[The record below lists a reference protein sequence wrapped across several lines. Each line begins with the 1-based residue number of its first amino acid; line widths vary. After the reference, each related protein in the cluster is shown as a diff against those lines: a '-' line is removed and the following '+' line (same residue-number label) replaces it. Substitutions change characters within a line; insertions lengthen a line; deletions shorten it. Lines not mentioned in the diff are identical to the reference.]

1 MRGEVKTLRWRDDL
15 IGRAVLDAHGE
26 KVGSVEQVYADG
38 GLGSATW
45 ALLSTGVFGL
55 GQKTMVP
62 IDAAH
67 ERDDALWIPY
77 TKQHVEQAP
86 EVEDPPTT
94 IDGNRLTSYYGVG
107 PAAGEGAVH
116 AVPPQQVSQD
126 ASGTREDFEPHPQPA
141 RDHGSPPLSA
151 DPEPAAERDHITAAD
166 LADFGG
172 QLAAYGQQLAE
183 YGQKLAYFAQ
193 QLAESSRA
201 QPGTV
206 RQTARGRE
214 E

>member
-1 MRGEVKTLRWRDDL
+1 MRWRDDL
-15 IGRAVLDAHGE
+15 IGRAVLDADGE
-26 KVGSVEQVYADG
+26 KLGSVEQIYADG
-38 GLGSATW
+38 GHGSTTW

-77 TKQHVEQAP
+77 TRQHVEQAP

-126 ASGTREDFEPHPQPA
+126 VAGTGEDFEPHP
-141 RDHGSPPLSA
+141 RHGTDHGSPPSSV
-151 DPEPAAERDHITAAD
+151 EPPPSAERDHITAAD

-183 YGQKLAYFAQ
+183 YGHKLAYFAQ

-201 QPGTV
+201 RPGTV
-206 RQTARGRE
+206 HQTGRGPDQ
-214 E
+214 